1 VLTNQTAEDICTLSQ
16 GDVVAQISELYDLI
30 GNRVDSLPDQ
40 LNLARGND
48 ADYDS
53 DDSITLESS
62 FTASDALK
70 ESVTDMLSV
79 FDSVAL
85 PQDYGRGFQEATTTA
100 SLEDLFVPG
109 NLSAT
114 IYGLAVRDASIY
126 KRLTK
131 VISPDRCASSY
142 YAKQRARAEEAMRSL
157 GRYIRDGPSPN
168 PATQDMDVPE
178 CARTFRMIVHQIC
191 QDRDSRT
198 AKQPLSAAVI
208 TKVAEILVEIL
219 QQVCNRDID
228 VYENIT
234 WPRVGA
240 NDEPERDRN
249 LYMYLIGDPPRD
261 PSAPAWMNDD
271 FVIDQLLNFP
281 TNEWR
286 HLVEPLT
293 TLREEIYE
301 RAVEYG
307 LPSIDY
313 AAKLEAML
321 REYTNEAEE
330 PSTSSVQRRLT
341 LESPRERQRRRMA

>member
-1 VLTNQTAEDICTLSQ
+1 MTNQTSEDIRTLSQ
-16 GDVVAQISELYDLI
+16 GDVVEQISELYELMGDRLH
-30 GNRVDSLPDQ
+30 SLPDQ
-40 LNLARGND
+40 LNLTRGND
-48 ADYDS
+48 AEYDS
-53 DDSITLESS
+53 DGSITPESYLPEG
-62 FTASDALK
+62 DVRE
-70 ESVTDMLSV
+70 ESVRDMLSV
-79 FDSVAL
+79 FSAAL
-85 PQDYGRGFQEATTTA
+85 PEEYGREFRQVPTTA
-100 SLEDLFVPG
+100 SSEALFVPG

-114 IYGLAVRDASIY
+114 IYGLAVRDETFY
-126 KRLTK
+126 RRLAK
-131 VISPDRCASSY
+131 VITPDTCASHY
-142 YAKQRARAEEAMRSL
+142 YAKQRARAGEAMRRL
-157 GRYIRDGPSPN
+157 GRYIRDGPSLTPM
-168 PATQDMDVPE
+168 TRDMDVPE
-178 CARTFRMIVHQIC
+178 CARTFRIIVHEIC

-228 VYENIT
+228 VYEGIT

-240 NDEPERDRN
+240 DDEPERNRN

-271 FVIDQLLNFP
+271 FVIDQLLSFP

-313 AAKLEAML
+313 AAKLETML
-321 REYTNEAEE
+321 REYTNEADE